1 MEIVP
6 YVLLSL
12 GAVFCAYKAVR
23 SPRLLASALYLAVVS
38 ALVSVMLFLLG
49 ATEVAVIE
57 LSVGAGLVTVL
68 LVYAL
73 SMVGEDTQDP
83 PSYIPK
89 PLAFVLVVVAAGL
102 VGWMTLPMLPLPQ
115 ATRDL
120 LLVDVLWKQRALD
133 VWIQIALIF
142 SGVLGILGLLTESQ
156 TVTEDEI
163 EPEALEPVSAVIAH
177 QEAGWRKAEA
187 TSEAEVRP

>member
-1 MEIVP
+1 MEITP

-12 GAVFCAYKAVR
+12 GAVFCAYRAVR
-23 SPRLLASALYLAVVS
+23 SHRLLASSLYLAGVS

-73 SMVGEDTQDP
+73 SVVGEDAQDP
-83 PSYIPK
+83 VSVVPR
-89 PLAFVLVVVAAGL
+89 PLAFVLVALVAGL
-102 VGWMTLPMLPLPQ
+102 IGWMTLPLMPLPQ

-120 LLVDVLWKQRALD
+120 LLVDVLWKKRALD
-133 VWIQIALIF
+133 VWIQMVLIF
-142 SGVLGILGLLTESQ
+142 SGVLGILGLLAESKTIKEQ
-156 TVTEDEI
+156 
-163 EPEALEPVSAVIAH
+163 ALEEEGMMESVSFVIAH
-177 QEAGWRKAEA
+177 QEAETQDIEA
-187 TSEAEVRP
+187 TPEEV

>member
-1 MEIVP
+1 
-6 YVLLSL
+6 
-12 GAVFCAYKAVR
+12 
-23 SPRLLASALYLAVVS
+23 
-38 ALVSVMLFLLG
+38 
-49 ATEVAVIE
+49 
-57 LSVGAGLVTVL
+57 
-68 LVYAL
+68 
-73 SMVGEDTQDP
+73 
-83 PSYIPK
+83 
-89 PLAFVLVVVAAGL
+89 
-102 VGWMTLPMLPLPQ
+102 MLPLPQ

-187 TSEAEVRP
+187 APEAEVRP